1 MTKLYIV
8 PTPIGNLGDMTLRA
22 LEVLKTCDAIA
33 CEDTRVTSK
42 LLSRFDIR
50 KPLIGYREHN
60 EVRNGEFILERVRN
74 GENIALVTDAGMPGI
89 SDPGEVVIKAAIREG
104 IEFEVLPGPSAAVT
118 ALVSSGLYTGRH
130 TFLGF
135 IGKSRKEKRDV
146 LTEYKDR
153 TETIIIYEAPH
164 RLRDTLDAM
173 LEVLGD
179 REACASREIT
189 KLHEEHIRGRISEL
203 IGVFKEREPRGE
215 FVICISGR
223 TRQELIVEKALAFSE
238 MSIKEHLLMVIGSG
252 IDKKEAIALVA
263 KERDIPKKDVYKES
277 LDI

>member
-22 LEVLKTCDAIA
+22 LEVLKSCDAIA

-42 LLSRFDIR
+42 LLSRYEIR

-60 EVRNGEFILERVRN
+60 EVRNGEFILERVRS

-89 SDPGEVVIKAAIREG
+89 SDPGEVVIKAAIRDG

-135 IGKSRKEKRDV
+135 IGKSRKEKRDT
-146 LTEYKDR
+146 LTEYRDR

-164 RLRDTLDAM
+164 RLRDTLNAM

-203 IGVFKEREPRGE
+203 VETFKNKEPRGE

-223 TRQELIVEKALAFSE
+223 TRQELSDEKVRAFSD
-238 MSIKEHLLMVIGSG
+238 MTIREHLVKVIESG
-252 IDKKEAIALVA
+252 IDKKDAIAIVA
-263 KERDIPKKDVYKES
+263 KERDIPKKEVYKES

>member
-8 PTPIGNLGDMTLRA
+8 PTPIGNLSDMTLRA

-42 LLSRFDIR
+42 LLSRYDIR

-60 EVRNGEFILERVRN
+60 EVKNGDFILERVRN
-74 GENIALVTDAGMPGI
+74 GETIALVTDAGMPGI

-104 IEFEVLPGPSAAVT
+104 VEFEVLPGPSAAVT

-146 LTEYKDR
+146 LTEYRDR

-189 KLHEEHIRGRISEL
+189 KLHEEHIRGRIREL
-203 IGVFKEREPRGE
+203 VEAFKDKEPRGE

-223 TRQELIVEKALAFSE
+223 TRQELIDEKAQAFSD
-238 MSIKEHLLMVIGSG
+238 MSIKEHLMKVIDSG
-252 IDKKEAIALVA
+252 IAKKDAIAIVA
-263 KERDIPKKDVYKES
+263 KERDIPKKEVYRES

>member
-8 PTPIGNLGDMTLRA
+8 PTPIGNLGDMTIRA
-22 LEVLKTCDAIA
+22 LDVLKNCDAIA

-42 LLSRFDIR
+42 LLSRYDIR

-60 EVRNGEFILERVRN
+60 EVRNGDFILERVRN

-89 SDPGEVVIKAAIREG
+89 SDPGEVVIKAAIRDG
-104 IEFEVLPGPSAAVT
+104 VEFEVLPGPSAAVT

-146 LTEYKDR
+146 LMEYKDR

-164 RLRDTLDAM
+164 RLKDTLDAM

-189 KLHEEHIRGRISEL
+189 KLHEEHIRGRISRLVET
-203 IGVFKEREPRGE
+203 FKEKEPRGE

-223 TRQELIVEKALAFSE
+223 TRQELIEEKALAFSE
-238 MSIKEHLLMVIGSG
+238 MSIREHLQKVMDSG
-252 IDKKEAIALVA
+252 IDKKEAISVVA
-263 KERDIPKKDVYKES
+263 KERGIPKKEVYKES
-277 LDI
+277 LNI